1 LQKCDFLPDLRGAA
15 RAKLYQSALIVVGIV
30 ICFTGCSRL
39 VTTSTAGD
47 VDNLPE
53 NSRMVNLVWK
63 PTMTGADLDLEL
75 LDLYSSVTVSFLS
88 IIDERTDPRVI
99 GKMFEDPKVRAA
111 TVPIFTRE
119 NVVRWWRHA
128 LLAACKMLTIK
139 TEDKKGT
146 LRLEI
151 EITGF
156 SMIDDYTQTGSA
168 SLRIHAF
175 TSKEMLI
182 WEGSISGSSDLYVHG
197 TETDGISECLSNTLI
212 VTLHT
217 LFADQSFRDAV
228 AKSIE

>member
-1 LQKCDFLPDLRGAA
+1 MQKCDFLPDLRGAA
-15 RAKLYQSALIVVGIV
+15 RAKLYQSALIAVGIV
-30 ICFTGCSRL
+30 ICYTGCSRL

-47 VDNLPE
+47 VGDLPE

-63 PTMTGADLDLEL
+63 PTMTAADLDLEPL
-75 LDLYSSVTVSFLS
+75 ELYSSITISFPS
-88 IIDERTDPRVI
+88 IVDERTDPRII
-99 GKMFEDPKVRAA
+99 GKAFEDPKVRTA

-119 NVVRWWRHA
+119 NVARWWRRA
-128 LLAACKMLTIK
+128 LVATCKMIGSNYQ
-139 TEDKKGT
+139 ERRGA

-151 EITGF
+151 EITDF
-156 SMIDDYTQTGSA
+156 SMIDDYTQTGTA
-168 SLRIHAF
+168 SLRIHAL
-175 TSKEMLI
+175 TGEDMLL

-217 LFADQSFRDAV
+217 LLADQSFRDAV